1 MELPWDRQPW
11 HVRGALPEGRKE
23 AWGVERSQGHPPAR
37 SRRGMGEGG
46 LKDDKRDKWMNLK
59 PAPSLLSAIGE
70 RN

>member
-1 MELPWDRQPW
+1 
-11 HVRGALPEGRKE
+11 
-23 AWGVERSQGHPPAR
+23 VERSQGHPPAR